1 MTKLLSLPDK
11 RRFLELII
19 QRDGGMRCLYCKKL
33 LTIRTAVFE
42 HLNGKN
48 NDNRLD
54 NLALACQS
62 CNIKKINDS
71 HLDELAW
78 FKLEMNEKGIFV
90 GEKFFGK
97 LKPNGHIEP
106 NEASTEIDINVTNFD
121 ITEKFI
127 SEVVDTNGFIL
138 YSDALNSSVCL
149 CKKKTSHGSQQSV
162 RNYLATLTSSVGPFE
177 ITRNENKKKIIV
189 NRVSK

>member
-1 MTKLLSLPDK
+1 MSKLLSLSEK
-11 RRFLELII
+11 QRFLELII

-33 LTIRTAVFE
+33 LTIRTAVCE
-42 HLNGKN
+42 HLND
-48 NDNRLD
+48 DNRDNRID

-62 CNIKKINDS
+62 CNIKKIHDS
-71 HLDELAW
+71 HLKNMALM
-78 FKLEMNEKGIFV
+78 KLEMNEQGMFV

-106 NEASTEIDINVTNFD
+106 KEVSTEIDINMTNFD

-127 SEVVDTNGFIL
+127 SEVVDTDSSIL
-138 YSDALNSSVCL
+138 YSDALNSSVYL

-177 ITRNENKKKIIV
+177 ISRNENSKKIIV
-189 NRVSK
+189 KRISK